1 MKIQV
6 NTDHNIQNDDRLQ
19 EYVET
24 TVAGSLDR
32 FRGQVTRVEVHLSDE
47 NGSERGGADD
57 KRCLMEARVEGHAPS
72 VVTSHASTVRAAI
85 DGAAD
90 KLERALD
97 HIFGKARE
105 RRRGG

>member
-32 FRGQVTRVEVHLSDE
+32 FRGQVTRVE
-47 NGSERGGADD
+47 R
-57 KRCLMEARVEGHAPS
+57 
-72 VVTSHASTVRAAI
+72 TV
-85 DGAAD
+85 
-90 KLERALD
+90 
-97 HIFGKARE
+97 
-105 RRRGG
+105 